1 MKETTM
7 FQGNLNLYQN
17 TQITGSGYSE
27 NLYARQYNTA
37 ISHFRSTLAKGK
49 VFRLK
54 RRVLRRPQFL
64 YDLDNL
70 KSELSLRGSCYS
82 GIQVVPISSIIGS
95 EGRVADFDV
104 EFHPIS
110 ETSRRRWINM
120 AIVYLSRL
128 PLPPIELIQVG
139 DAYFVRDGHHRV
151 SVSRAFGQ
159 IAMDA
164 EVTTWKAQPPFPWQ
178 AGTLPERSYTM
189 KGLDLSV

>member
-1 MKETTM
+1 M

-17 TQITGSGYSE
+17 TQITGCGYSE
-27 NLYARQYNTA
+27 NLYARQYNAA

-95 EGRVADFDV
+95 EGRVADFDM

-110 ETSRRRWINM
+110 ETSRQRWINM